1 MKKTMVRAQIPL
13 NNREVQAL
21 REALD
26 IAPKN
31 LNGLP
36 YLRTMRRGQI
46 ERRRLSLVKADNQAP
61 NLSESQE
68 LFRVCQW
75 DRDEESFNTVA
86 WAIRSVVTGDYF
98 VYSKEW

>member
-1 MKKTMVRAQIPL
+1 MQKTMVRAQVAL
-13 NNREVQAL
+13 NDWEVQAL

-36 YLRTMRRGQI
+36 YFRTMRRGQI
-46 ERRRLSLVKADNQAP
+46 ERRRLSLVKAGSPA
-61 NLSESQE
+61 LGQE

-75 DRDEESFNTVA
+75 DREKEDFHTVA
-86 WAIRSVVTGDYF
+86 WAIRSISTGDYF
-98 VYSKEW
+98 VYAEEW